1 MAHYELYLL
10 GLLGIVIHYL
20 KDFETHRKQGKKY
33 SLPSLLPTILLSI
46 ITTGTLIYLKDAIA
60 ELYVI
65 TPFAAVILGY
75 FGNSVFFS
83 FINAK
88 NPLGNVNAVSDSGVI
103 INEVYVLP
111 DSGVVGQWYHFGN
124 NYYYWNG
131 SAWIALYEDLGPGGG
146 TNPPPVGLPPVKS

>member
-20 KDFETHRKQGKKY
+20 KDYEIHRKEGKKY

-65 TPFAAVILGY
+65 TPFAAVVLGY

-88 NPLGNVNAVSDSGVI
+88 NPLSSKLDNGNIV
-103 INEVYVLP
+103 INEVYRIPVI
-111 DSGVVGQWYHFGN
+111 GVEGQWYHTPDGGTTYH
-124 NYYYWNG
+124 YYLDAAWHSVDN
-131 SAWIALYEDLGPGGG
+131 SAIGGG
-146 TNPPPVGLPPVKS
+146 TVGTPK